1 MTSEE
6 KMAEEREDLR
16 ELPPVNFSMFI
27 LSLNTSA
34 LVHLGQIP
42 DPQTQQK
49 KTDLALARQ
58 TIDILDML
66 KEKTKGNL
74 TRDEEKLL
82 DSILYE
88 LRVLYLKVSGG

>member
-1 MTSEE
+1 MAAENE
-6 KMAEEREDLR
+6 KVDR
-16 ELPPVNFSMFI
+16 LPPVNFSMFV

-42 DPQTQQK
+42 DPQTQK
-49 KTDLALARQ
+49 KKKDLALARQ

-74 TRDEEKLL
+74 TKEEEKLL
-82 DSILYE
+82 DTILYE
-88 LRVLYLKVSGG
+88 LRMIYLKVSES

>member
-1 MTSEE
+1 
-6 KMAEEREDLR
+6 
-16 ELPPVNFSMFI
+16 MFI